1 MLITEPSTE
10 KQTLSNANLQ
20 KVWTN
25 WLLTLQDQYISRYG
39 LRRDYDSCYRYAG
52 PAWVFE
58 DWLFSQ
64 GAIVKQVK
72 GKRHLEFMTPEQ
84 ATWFK
89 LKWT

>member
-1 MLITEPSTE
+1 MSYDT
-10 KQTLSNANLQ
+10 Q
-20 KVWTN
+20 
-25 WLLTLQDQYISRYG
+25 SRNY
-39 LRRDYDSCYRYAG
+39 G
-52 PAWVFE
+52 PARCFE

-89 LKWT
+89 LKWL